1 MTGVTREHDLIVE
14 PDRRR
19 AIEAAVA
26 MARLG
31 DLVLVAG
38 KGHETTQDL
47 GDRVIDF
54 DDREVA
60 AAALG
65 RRGHGEVCA

>member
-1 MTGVTREHDLIVE
+1 
-14 PDRRR
+14 
-19 AIEAAVA
+19 
-26 MARLG
+26 
-31 DLVLVAG
+31 VAG

-60 AAALG
+60 AVALG